1 MIDECQNEI
10 EKIENDVTF
19 SNPENLDNLD
29 KDNETSVVNKQYTMQ
44 SYVQTFITVKEKQTE
59 KNGDTQKTNRIEFF
73 KKIKTLISDHGDG
86 QFEGTNNN
94 IIKIKNSIVVADQK
108 LSEFKSQIDGIISNI
123 INERQANIQRK
134 DYDEVKED
142 HGSKV
147 DLEAFNI
154 ESKREYY
161 SKKLQDLIEFR
172 QYMED

>member
-73 KKIKTLISDHGDG
+73 KKIKTLINDHGDG
-86 QFEGTNNN
+86 QFKGTNNN

-108 LSEFKSQIDGIISNI
+108 LSEFKSQYDSIISNI
-123 INERQANIQRK
+123 MNERQANIQRK
-134 DYDEVKED
+134 DYDEVK
-142 HGSKV
+142 
-147 DLEAFNI
+147 
-154 ESKREYY
+154 
-161 SKKLQDLIEFR
+161 
-172 QYMED
+172 